1 MKKFKDFL
9 LTKGISQDAFD
20 KLEETDKAALHSEY
34 LDEIGKAVELKASKD
49 DLKDFI
55 SKTEAEESTKTA
67 VQEATKEMKE
77 TIEEQG
83 KTLAALKLNK
93 GESQKQSFEEVFKEK
108 YDAVV
113 TEQGENK
120 IVKDGEQISFE
131 CKAIVSTDIMPVN
144 TVSSGTF
151 PASGATGVVNA
162 TIRTLYAKVIGYFG
176 VREVTSN
183 IMDRVTVEP
192 LDSATLIAVNESYT
206 GNAEITP
213 ECTLKPIVRM
223 SWDTQTVEADPV
235 AAMWFTTTKLRRFFA
250 RLVNNAER
258 KFAELI
264 NLRIPDRVNAYISVN
279 ATAFTPNAGLVMPV
293 GVTPNKYDA
302 LAKVIASIEAL
313 NYMPNEIRMHPYAWA
328 DMKTEKNAEGVY
340 NLSNGMSISLVDRGI
355 DWGGV
360 MIPIE
365 RDATLGVNDFIVGD
379 MSQVIV
385 GLDSTMLYYE
395 TDGRTDAA
403 ADPVTGLQKN
413 IRTHV
418 LEKFL
423 AIILPDGRKA
433 AIVKDTFPNVITLI
447 TAEAP

>member
-9 LTKGISQDAFD
+9 LTKGISQDAFE
-20 KLEETDKAALHSEY
+20 KLEPSEQAKLHSEY
-34 LDEIGKAVELKASKD
+34 QDEFSKALENKAEKD
-49 DLKDFI
+49 DLKGFV
-55 SKTEAEESTKTA
+55 SKEEAKEMADEA
-67 VQEATKEMKE
+67 VKEATKELIE
-77 TIEEQG
+77 TVDEQG
-83 KTLAALKLNK
+83 KELAKMKTNK
-93 GESQKQSFEEVFKEK
+93 SAAPGVSFEEAFKEK
-108 YDAVV
+108 YDAASKS
-113 TEQGENK
+113 QGEDV
-120 IVKDGEQISFE
+120 IVPTGEQISME

-151 PASGATGVVNA
+151 PASGAVGVVNA

-192 LDSATLIAVNESYT
+192 LDAATLIAVNETYT

-264 NLRIPDRVNAYISVN
+264 NLRIPDRVNAYISAN
-279 ATAFTPNAGLVMPV
+279 ATAFTPNAALVVPS
-293 GVTPNKYDA
+293 GSTPNEYDA
-302 LAKVIASIEAL
+302 ITAVVASLEAI
-313 NYMPNEIRMHPYAWA
+313 NYRPNEIRLHPFMWWK
-328 DMKTEKNAEGVY
+328 MKTRKTEDGVY
-340 NLSNGMSISLVDRGI
+340 TLSNGQSISLVDNGI

-360 MIPIE
+360 MIPVE
-365 RDATLGVNDFIVGD
+365 RDATLGVDEFIVGD

-385 GLDSTMLYYE
+385 GLDSTLLYYE

-423 AIILPDGRKA
+423 AIILPTGRRP
-433 AIVKDTFPNVITLI
+433 AIVKDTFANVITLI
-447 TAEAP
+447 TDEA